1 MSLEPISDSSSA
13 PEEKVTRQHGRL
25 SRTVMA
31 GGLAVGLALGGAGI
45 AFAATSSS
53 TSTPSTTAPHG
64 KTPTPGHGPRGFG
77 GGRGPGGPGG
87 LAGLGSVVHGQ
98 FTERTASGGYQT
110 VEIQVGK
117 VTAVSTTSITL
128 ASTDKYSHSYI
139 VSASTV
145 VDSQRD
151 GISSVAVGDQVQL
164 TATSASGKDTATN
177 VVDTTKIGASR
188 QGFGFGSGFR
198 GSKPGGPPA
207 PSSPSA
213 PAAST
218 AA

>member
-1 MSLEPISDSSSA
+1 MSFEPISDSSPA
-13 PEEKVTRQHGRL
+13 PADTAGRKHGRL

-31 GGLAVGLALGGAGI
+31 GGLAAGLALGGAGI
-45 AFAATSSS
+45 AYAASSSS
-53 TSTPSTTAPHG
+53 TSTPSTTAPRN
-64 KTPTPGHGPRGFG
+64 TAPTPGHGPRGFG
-77 GGRGPGGPGG
+77 GGLRGPGGPGG
-87 LAGLGSVVHGQ
+87 LAGLGPVVHGQ

-128 ASTDKYSHSYI
+128 TSTDKYSHSYT
-139 VSASTV
+139 VAASTV
-145 VDSQRD
+145 VDSQRG

-164 TATSASGKDTATN
+164 TATTASGKDTATN
-177 VVDTTKIGASR
+177 IVDTTKIGASR
-188 QGFGFGSGFR
+188 QGFGFGFR
-198 GSKPGGPPA
+198 GGKRGGPPA

-218 AA
+218 AD